1 MGSRIAS
8 HAGTANDSVNIWG
21 IVMNC
26 EISYVNVIRFS
37 QTTITDISM
46 GVPSTQER
54 RIDRHV
60 GTDNDSVNHLRY
72 RREFWNKLC

>member
-1 MGSRIAS
+1 
-8 HAGTANDSVNIWG
+8 
-21 IVMNC
+21 MNC

-72 RREFWNKLC
+72 RREL